1 MSFKCKKHDD
11 LVACAWWSLAAK
23 WLRIWCSC
31 HEISEACSPKIVRK
45 QVKLPWVE
53 YPPMILI
60 HYTFSTKRVN
70 SHLMVLRNIY
80 FLLRVKNGGP
90 LVKEIP
96 IGKHKFLGAM
106 LVSGTETKQIQ
117 FFRF

>member
-1 MSFKCKKHDD
+1 MLSDSE
-11 LVACAWWSLAAK
+11 VAKSQCPLNVKNMMILLHVHGWSLAAK

-80 FLLRVKNGGP
+80 FLLRVKKWGP
-90 LVKEIP
+90 P
-96 IGKHKFLGAM
+96 GKGDSYRKAH
-106 LVSGTETKQIQ
+106 
-117 FFRF
+117 FFRGY